1 MCGDGKISEIEIHDV
16 KSTKEKKIQTNKQSA
31 LSLPNNPRL

>member
-16 KSTKEKKIQTNKQSA
+16 KSIKEKKFRQTNKM
-31 LSLPNNPRL
+31 L